1 VLPATPSILIQQPKC
16 YEDASNNLCRAV
28 YDWTRNERLA
38 EFSDWLIAKPA
49 KILLIFLSAWLA
61 RWLLQKAIYRLA
73 TRTTEGNLPAILA
86 RGRVSAPNG
95 TLAVERLTQRAATMA
110 SVLKSIATG
119 VVFGIAILMVL
130 AELTLNIGPL
140 LASAGIIGVALG
152 FGAQTLVKDFLSGVF
167 MILED
172 QYGVGDVVE
181 LGQATGGVTG
191 TIESVGLRVTR
202 LRDVHGT
209 VWYIRNGE
217 VLRVGNMSQG
227 WAQAVV
233 DLDIPYSQDLARVQ
247 EVLRRVGRE
256 LAADEE
262 FSDLI
267 LEEPEVWGVEALSAG
282 SVVVRIVARTAPQKQ
297 WEVARVLR
305 ARIKEA
311 FDAEGLPL
319 SR

>member
-61 RWLLQKAIYRLA
+61 RWLLQKAIDRLA